1 MLKSDKTN
9 VRICGDFSVTVNPVS
24 KLDRYPIPQV
34 EDLFA
39 RLSHGKYFSKI
50 DLSHAYQQLPL
61 EDGSKKYVVVNTH
74 KGLSCY
80 TRLPFLILSPSGIFQ
95 RVIESL
101 LQGISG
107 VVVYLD
113 DILISGSTEEQ
124 HLAALYE
131 VLNRLD
137 KAGLRV
143 KKSKCE
149 FLRPSVTY
157 LGHQIDAEGLHP
169 LQEHVRAIRDAPTPT
184 SVSELKSYLGM
195 LTYYSR
201 FLKNCASLLHPLYLL
216 LRKDVKWQWG
226 PDKKKAFVVSK
237 KLLMSTKFLVHFN
250 SSLELTLACDAS
262 AYGLGAVLSHKM

>member
-1 MLKSDKTN
+1 MTRKAYENAEIL
-9 VRICGDFSVTVNPVS
+9 VSVNTVS
-24 KLDRYPIPQV
+24 KLDRYPIPRV

-50 DLSHAYQQLPL
+50 NLSHAYQQLPL
-61 EDGSKKYVVVNTH
+61 EDGSKKYVAVNTH
-74 KGLSCY
+74 KGLFHY
-80 TRLPFLILSPSGIFQ
+80 TRLPFGISSMLGIFQ

-124 HLAALYE
+124 HLTVLYE

-169 LQEHVRAIRDAPTPT
+169 LQEHPR
-184 SVSELKSYLGM
+184 
-195 LTYYSR
+195 
-201 FLKNCASLLHPLYLL
+201 LY
-216 LRKDVKWQWG
+216 
-226 PDKKKAFVVSK
+226 
-237 KLLMSTKFLVHFN
+237 
-250 SSLELTLACDAS
+250 
-262 AYGLGAVLSHKM
+262 